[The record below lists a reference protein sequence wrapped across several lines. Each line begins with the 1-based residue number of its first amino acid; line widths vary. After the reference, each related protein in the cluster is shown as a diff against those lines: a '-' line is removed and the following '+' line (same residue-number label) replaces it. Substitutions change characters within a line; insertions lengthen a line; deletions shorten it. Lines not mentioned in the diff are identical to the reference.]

1 MQINEWHNICG
12 KDYRIVLM
20 RADLNMEHR
29 KISFKETI
37 MLMKIAKDP
46 MRLFDDIWSGTQM
59 ASAPAFKVD
68 ISEDEHAFYL
78 DAELPGV
85 TKEKITLNIEEDVL
99 TIKAERTQEDEQ
111 KKKDYH
117 RIERSYGSFSRSF
130 NVGELIDQ
138 ENIGAAFDNGM
149 LQVTLPKAQPVKKT
163 KEISI
168 N

>member
-1 MQINEWHNICG
+1 
-12 KDYRIVLM
+12 
-20 RADLNMEHR
+20 
-29 KISFKETI
+29 

-59 ASAPAFKVD
+59 AAAPAFKVD
-68 ISEDEHAFYL
+68 ISEDEHAFQI

-85 TKEKITLNIEEDVL
+85 AKEKIGLNIEDSVL
-99 TIKAERTQEDEQ
+99 TIKAERSQEAEQ

-130 NVGELIDQ
+130 NIGELIDQ
-138 ENIGAAFDNGM
+138 DNIRAAFENGV
-149 LQVTLPKAQPVKKT
+149 LSITLPKSVPVNKT

-168 N
+168 S